1 MKTIKIETAILEVVS
16 AEKKS
21 RTVAGVSTKSIAVVL
36 SPVEDE
42 YANSGCMQPFNK
54 RIFEDSMTRTFNHLY
69 KWLDKEM
76 KKVASANDMPV
87 NGNGQPLR
95 FRVEYAVVP
104 VEPHYRFVTGAD
116 GKVNV
121 DTTTKVTKIRLCA
134 IAGVESVESQL
145 KRYENNIP
153 KAAMIATNHIP
164 DADDVDTAGE
174 SQATNW

>member
-1 MKTIKIETAILEVVS
+1 MKTIEKETAIVEVVS
-16 AEKKS
+16 AEKKL
-21 RTVAGVSTKSIAVVL
+21 RTVDGVATKSIAVVL

-69 KWLDKEM
+69 RWLDKEA
-76 KKVASANDMPV
+76 KKISSANDMPV

-121 DTTTKVTKIRLCA
+121 DNKTKVTKIRLCA

-145 KRYENNIP
+145 ARYLNNIP
-153 KAAMIATNHIP
+153 QAARIAIDHIP
-164 DADDVDTAGE
+164 DADDVSGDST
-174 SQATNW
+174 TNF